1 MVRVL
6 LFASWADA
14 LGGRAVDVEV
24 AEGATADDVIAAL
37 TLRTGGA
44 RLPRPA
50 LAINRQLARATD
62 PVRPGD
68 EVAVIPP
75 VAGG

>member
-1 MVRVL
+1 ML

-37 TLRTGGA
+37 TARTGGA

-50 LAINRQLARATD
+50 LAINRQLARGSD
-62 PVRPGD
+62 PVQRGD